1 MRILSIELAV
11 TRKPILK
18 EDLVICILTVLGDA
32 YKIIVVSFLVRP
44 ILATLEEVYA
54 ILLNH
59 GGRM

>member
-18 EDLVICILTVLGDA
+18 KDLVICILIVLGYA
-32 YKIIVVSFLVRP
+32 YKIIIVSFLVRP
-44 ILATLEEVYA
+44 ILATLEELYV

-59 GGRM
+59 GGKM